1 MFQRKRI
8 IMIFI
13 GLLTVATIAFIGG
26 ILGKRE
32 GGKATLRCF
41 FDGTRINPIYEID
54 AFLDDSSAVTFCST
68 YCATRWFTENRER
81 VVYFRVTDEITGQK
95 FDSTLGFFVE
105 SEVVTVPEV
114 KNRIHIFAT
123 KEDAMAHA
131 RQFNGR
137 VIKNPIGDTLLL
149 PQVSQFDTLKVGAP
163 SLPDAVPL
171 KLAVFKPIFKENR
184 VDVTVVPFEGEK
196 EVRKLLSEGS
206 IEAAICDLPEGI
218 LLAIG
223 SPTAQIIRNVLR
235 ANPYRP
241 LFALVAGPKVP
252 IQDLAQLE
260 GQRIAIPQGVSFRFY
275 AEYFL
280 MRSGVRPTRIS
291 FTEVEKL
298 PQAWD
303 LLSRGKVSAA
313 VLRTP
318 YTEFARAKGLTF
330 LADDR
335 TLPWM
340 SVLLVSQPAIQN
352 KPGAIRKFLRGFEQ
366 SVLALNLQPDQYR
379 SILQEKGGIPPE
391 IRRKF
396 PMPIFEGANAPSE
409 SEVEPVI
416 EWLVKKG
423 LLRRDTTYGDLVN
436 PQFLPNPK
444 DVGLAFCCR

>member
-1 MFQRKRI
+1 
-8 IMIFI
+8 
-13 GLLTVATIAFIGG
+13 
-26 ILGKRE
+26 
-32 GGKATLRCF
+32 
-41 FDGTRINPIYEID
+41 
-54 AFLDDSSAVTFCST
+54 
-68 YCATRWFTENRER
+68 
-81 VVYFRVTDEITGQK
+81 VTDEITGQK

-137 VIKNPIGDTLLL
+137 VIKNPFGDTLLL
-149 PQVSQFDTLKVGAP
+149 PQVGQFDTLKVGAP

-171 KLAVFKPIFKENR
+171 KIAVFKPIFKENR

-206 IEAAICDLPEGI
+206 IEAAICDLPEGV
-218 LLAIG
+218 LSATH
-223 SPTAQIIRNVLR
+223 SPRAQIIRNVLR
-235 ANPYRP
+235 ANPFRP
-241 LFALVAGPKVP
+241 LFALVAGPRVQ
-252 IQDLAQLE
+252 IQDLAHLE
-260 GQRIAIPQGVSFRFY
+260 GQTIAVPQGVSFRFY
-275 AEYFL
+275 AEFFL
-280 MRSGVRPTRIS
+280 MRSGVRTTRIS
-291 FTEVEKL
+291 FTEVETL

-303 LLSRGKVSAA
+303 LLYRGKVPVAL
-313 VLRTP
+313 LRTP
-318 YTEFARAKGLTF
+318 YTEVALAKGLPL

-340 SVLLVSQPAIQN
+340 SVLLVSKSAIQN
-352 KPGAIRKFLRGFEQ
+352 KPGAIRKFLHGLEQ

-379 SILQEKGGIPPE
+379 SILQEKAGIPPE
-391 IRRKF
+391 IRGKF

-409 SEVEPVI
+409 SELEAVV
-416 EWLVKKG
+416 EWLAKKG
-423 LLRRDTTYGDLVN
+423 LLRRDIPYGDLVN

>member
-1 MFQRKRI
+1 MQARKRLVLI
-8 IMIFI
+8 LI
-13 GLLTVATIAFIGG
+13 GLLTVATIAFMGG

-32 GGKATLRCF
+32 GRKATLKCF

-54 AFLDDSSAVTFCST
+54 AFLDDSSVLNFCSI
-68 YCATRWFTENRER
+68 YCATRWFTENRDR

-114 KNRIHIFAT
+114 KNRTHTFAN
-123 KEDAMAHA
+123 KEDALAHA

-137 VIKNPIGDTLLL
+137 VIQNPFGDTLLL
-149 PQVSQFDTLKVGAP
+149 PQGSQFDTLRVGAP
-163 SLPDAVPL
+163 SLPDAIPL

-184 VDVTVVPFEGEK
+184 LDVKVVPSDGER
-196 EVRKLLSEGS
+196 EARKLLSEGS

-241 LFALVAGPKVP
+241 LFALVAGPKVH
-252 IQDLAQLE
+252 IQDLAHIE
-260 GQRIAIPQGVSFRFY
+260 GQSLAVPRGLSFRFY
-275 AEYFL
+275 TEYFL
-280 MRSGVRPTRIS
+280 RRSGVRSTRVRLE
-291 FTEVEKL
+291 EVEEMA
-298 PQAWD
+298 QAWD
-303 LLSRGKVSAA
+303 LLYQGKVSAA

-318 YTEFARAKGLTF
+318 YTEVAQAKSLTF

-340 SVLLVSQPAIQN
+340 SILLVSRLVIQN
-352 KPGAIRKFLRGFEQ
+352 KPRAIQKLLRGLEQ

-379 SILQEKGGIPPE
+379 SILEEMGGIPRE
-391 IRRKF
+391 VRSKF

-409 SEVEPVI
+409 SELEPVV

-423 LLRRDTTYGDLVN
+423 LFRRDTTYGELVN
-436 PQFLPNPK
+436 PQFLPNLK